1 MERAAQKIAEVDN
14 RLLQPVAGRK
24 GEILREE
31 KSILPSDSLVIPLPA
46 GENVVYEVKFNI
58 RTDNPEQYAQLM
70 RELVFSAG
78 FDGKQT
84 VWVPLSDFSGG
95 GMGAPKVDSWYLTS
109 DGKGNIS
116 SRWLMP
122 YQKDGVLKVLN
133 LSSRSVAATMEVNVA
148 PLKWNKDRSLYFYAS
163 WRQEN
168 GIYIHDKPEEA
179 DQCVEWNFATLKGRG
194 VYKGD
199 LLSLYNHAPLW
210 YGEGDEKIWV
220 DDDTFPSHFGTG
232 TEDYYNSSWA
242 PVVPFYT
249 PFGGAPRADLE
260 SSHGYN
266 AFYRTRHLDGI
277 PFNKSFKFDIEMLGW
292 KRGEAD
298 YATTIYWYGDP
309 EAQVFGTSGIEEARR
324 QLLPAVEASAD

>member
-1 MERAAQKIAEVDN
+1 
-14 RLLQPVAGRK
+14 
-24 GEILREE
+24 
-31 KSILPSDSLVIPLPA
+31 
-46 GENVVYEVKFNI
+46 
-58 RTDNPEQYAQLM
+58 M

-220 DDDTFPSHFGTG
+220 DDDNFPSHLGTG
-232 TEDYYNSSWA
+232 TEDHYN
-242 PVVPFYT
+242 
-249 PFGGAPRADLE
+249 R
-260 SSHGYN
+260 
-266 AFYRTRHLDGI
+266 
-277 PFNKSFKFDIEMLGW
+277 
-292 KRGEAD
+292 
-298 YATTIYWYGDP
+298 
-309 EAQVFGTSGIEEARR
+309 
-324 QLLPAVEASAD
+324 